1 MQSILNK
8 PKNIVTIGYCEERRH
23 LLDEF
28 LRTIQELNA
37 LLTQQT
43 QAVIESDP
51 EFSRFDVL
59 LHVAHERKDRAKYT
73 WIAHVEAHQCQER

>member
-1 MQSILNK
+1 MAPRLNK
-8 PKNIVTIGYCEERRH
+8 PQNTVTVGYCKEKRW

-43 QAVIESDP
+43 QAVIQSDP

-59 LHVAHERKDRAKYT
+59 IHVAQERKKRAKYM
-73 WIAHVEAHQCQER
+73 WIAHVEAHQCEER